1 MLMYYS
7 CMVGHVAVTTEG
19 AYTPHPFRKHRKV
32 NTNGLGKL
40 KDGRPPHQTPFLTI
54 DKGERVP
61 SDDAQA
67 ASMQVGRAGLQCR
80 GVQGAM
86 RLVGRIARARENSRG
101 LQERHSSS
109 SLYFLKAE
117 LEPHFFVAGGQCFE
131 LCDVVQNLCLLD
143 FAAGEVGAHLLSLRR
158 IHLQQL

>member
-1 MLMYYS
+1 MYYS

-40 KDGRPPHQTPFLTI
+40 KDGRPPHQTSFLTI

-67 ASMQVGRAGLQCR
+67 ASMQVGRAGTAVQRSARCHAACR
-80 GVQGAM
+80 MDSEGQ
-86 RLVGRIARARENSRG
+86 RE
-101 LQERHSSS
+101 Q
-109 SLYFLKAE
+109 
-117 LEPHFFVAGGQCFE
+117 
-131 LCDVVQNLCLLD
+131 
-143 FAAGEVGAHLLSLRR
+143 
-158 IHLQQL
+158 